1 MNKDAAEKKGKRSEV
16 NSVYHYLA
24 MCALF
29 HLMHSYLV
37 ILITS
42 YQGLHHR
49 SSGVNKYLDFFS
61 IDLMLPPKKELV
73 FGRKSNVMNFVFLMD
88 LACRN
93 FLL

>member
-1 MNKDAAEKKGKRSEV
+1 MNKDAAERKGKRSEV
-16 NSVYHYLA
+16 NSVDHCLA

-29 HLMHSYLV
+29 HLMY
-37 ILITS
+37 S
-42 YQGLHHR
+42 YQVLHHR

-73 FGRKSNVMNFVFLMD
+73 FGRKSNVMSFVFLMD

>member
-1 MNKDAAEKKGKRSEV
+1 MNKDAAERKGKRSEV
-16 NSVYHYLA
+16 NSVDHCLA

-29 HLMHSYLV
+29 HLMY
-37 ILITS
+37 S
-42 YQGLHHR
+42 YQVLHHR

-73 FGRKSNVMNFVFLMD
+73 FGRKSNVMNCVFLMD

>member
-1 MNKDAAEKKGKRSEV
+1 MNKDAAERKGKRSEV

-29 HLMHSYLV
+29 HLMHSY
-37 ILITS
+37 
-42 YQGLHHR
+42 QGLMR

-61 IDLMLPPKKELV
+61 IDLMLPPKKESV
-73 FGRKSNVMNFVFLMD
+73 FGRKSNVMSFVFLMD

>member
-1 MNKDAAEKKGKRSEV
+1 MNKDAAERKGKRSEV
-16 NSVYHYLA
+16 NSVYHCLA

-29 HLMHSYLV
+29 HLMH
-37 ILITS
+37 S

>member
-1 MNKDAAEKKGKRSEV
+1 MNKDAAERKGKRSEV
-16 NSVYHYLA
+16 NSVDHCLA

-29 HLMHSYLV
+29 HLMY
-37 ILITS
+37 S
-42 YQGLHHR
+42 YQVLHHR

-73 FGRKSNVMNFVFLMD
+73 FGRKSNVMSFVFLMD
-88 LACRN
+88 LAACRN